1 MSHRLVF
8 LVAAMLLVAAFG
20 LFATGSAAAAAT
32 QNHTITA
39 IVTDSTGAALSNVK
53 IEISNTTTSSVGTTV
68 TTYFGH
74 TNSSG
79 VYVSQ
84 PLNAGNYT
92 VSASYE
98 GYASNGIRNVALLSS
113 NLTVNFTMTQLKG
126 NLTGFVTTGKIPVA
140 NATLVLNDT
149 RVSFRTNSSP
159 PLGLYVF
166 AGIPN
171 GTYLLSAGKS
181 GYVSYRT
188 NVTIA
193 AGSMVWQN
201 LTLKPTL
208 GILTGTVNSTTQN
221 GPDSPLAGVNVTLQ
235 GTQGTLHTTTNA
247 QGMYYFTNLSQGTYT
262 VSVQSS
268 GYTPGQTTVTVSLAK
283 TSYLNFTLIPLT
295 RNSPFTIPGFIGNFD
310 LDHSL
315 VIVALIIVMTVVTG
329 SLTLLNKSYNWK
341 EDRSANEDEHE
352 DDGKN
357 TRR

>member
-1 MSHRLVF
+1 MNRCLAL
-8 LVAAMLLVAAFG
+8 LVATMLLVTAVG
-20 LFATGSAAAAAT
+20 LSATGSAAAAT
-32 QNHTITA
+32 PQNHTITA

-53 IEISNTTTSSVGTTV
+53 IEISNTTNNVI
-68 TTYFGH
+68 TTYLGY

-79 VYVSQ
+79 IFISQ
-84 PLNAGNYT
+84 PLNAGNYA

-98 GYASNGIRNVALLSS
+98 GYASNGVRNVALLSS

-140 NATLVLNDT
+140 NATLVLNNT
-149 RVSFRTNSSP
+149 KVSFRTNSSA

-166 AGIPN
+166 TGIPN
-171 GTYLLSAGKS
+171 GTYLLSAGKR
-181 GYVSYRT
+181 GYVSYSA
-188 NVTIA
+188 NVTVA
-193 AGSMVWQN
+193 AGSLKWYN

-208 GILTGTVNSTTQN
+208 GILTGTVNSTAQN
-221 GPDSPLAGVNVTLQ
+221 GANSPLAGVNVTIQ
-235 GTQGTLHTTTNA
+235 GPQGTLHTTTNA
-247 QGMYYFTNLSQGTYT
+247 QGLYYFTNLTQGTYT

-268 GYTPGQTTVTVSLAK
+268 GFTPGQTTVTVSLAK

-315 VIVALIIVMTVVTG
+315 VIVALIIVMTVVAG

-341 EDRSANEDEHE
+341 EDRSAIKEEHE
-352 DDGKN
+352 DDSN
-357 TRR
+357 NPRR

>member
-39 IVTDSTGAALSNVK
+39 MVTDSTGAVLSNVK

-79 VYVSQ
+79 VYVSP

-98 GYASNGIRNVALLSS
+98 GYASDGIRNVALSS
-113 NLTVNFTMTQLKG
+113 YNLTVNFTMTQLKG

-140 NATLVLNDT
+140 NATVVLNNS

-159 PLGLYVF
+159 PLGMYVF

-171 GTYLLSAGKS
+171 GTYLLSAGKA
-181 GYVSYRT
+181 GYLSDRT

-193 AGSMVWQN
+193 AGSMIWQN

-221 GPDSPLAGVNVTLQ
+221 GPDTPLAGVIVTLQ

-247 QGMYYFTNLSQGTYT
+247 QGLYYFTNLSQGTYT

-283 TSYLNFTLIPLT
+283 TSYLNFTLIPLI

-352 DDGKN
+352 DDSKN